1 MFSNKVTPKYYGR
14 FREAVINQEI
24 PVCETISLEM
34 NRIDQLIEDPR
45 YYYDDSW
52 VNAFINFCEKEL
64 TLTDGSEVKM
74 LETFKLWSEQIFGWY
89 YFEKKQV
96 YDKKRRRFITKKVK
110 KRLIRKQYLIIPR
123 GAAKSMYMSFMQ
135 SFFLVIDPK
144 TSEQITTAPTMKQ
157 AETVLNPIKTAI
169 TRSRGPLFQVMTMG
183 SIHNTTGSKSDR
195 PMLYPSKKG
204 IENALTGSY
213 LVILPM
219 SIDKLQ
225 GYKPKV
231 STVDEWLSSDIRE
244 NVIETLEQGAAK
256 NTDDDYIILAV
267 SSEGTYRNGVGDSIK
282 MDLMNI
288 LKGKYK
294 DPHTSIWYYKLDH
307 IEEVGD
313 PAFWVKAQ
321 PNIGLTV
328 SWNHYQNQ
336 VKKAENVPSERN
348 DIMAKLFNMP
358 MEGYTYFFT
367 YEETKPYIR
376 KLDFWKMPCAM
387 GVDLSRGD
395 DFCAFTFL
403 FPLGDGS
410 FGIKTRCYITS
421 TTLHNLPNAMRIKY
435 QEFINEGSL
444 MIMDDPRYRYLDIQQ
459 VYEDLM
465 EYIEDNEYDVQAMG
479 FDPYNAKEFV
489 ERWEKEMGSTGIEK
503 VIQGAKTESVPLGEI
518 KQLSQNHLLR
528 FDEKLFSFSMGNCVV
543 LENVNGGRLLQ
554 KEAHDRKIDAVAA
567 MVDAWIAFKLH
578 KDYF

>member
-1 MFSNKVTPKYYGR
+1 
-14 FREAVINQEI
+14 
-24 PVCETISLEM
+24 M
-34 NRIDQLIEDPR
+34 NRIDQLIADPR
-45 YYYDDSW
+45 YYYDDTM
-52 VNAFINFCEKEL
+52 VDAFINFCEKEL

-74 LETFKLWSEQIFGWY
+74 LETFKLWAEQIFGWY

-96 YDKKRRRFITKKVK
+96 YDKVKRRFIYKPIK
-110 KRLIRKQYLIIPR
+110 KRLIRKQYLIVPR
-123 GAAKSMYMSFMQ
+123 GAAKSMYMSFLQ
-135 SFFLVIDPK
+135 SYFLVIDPK

-169 TRSRGPLFQVMTMG
+169 TRARGPLFQIMTMG

-195 PMLYPSKKG
+195 PMLYSSKKG

-219 SIDKLQ
+219 AIDKLQ

-256 NTDDDYIILAV
+256 NANDDYIIVNV

-294 DPHTSIWYYKLDH
+294 DPHTSIFYYKLDS

-336 VKKAENVPSERN
+336 VKKAENVPAERN

-367 YEETKPYIR
+367 YEETKPSLR

-410 FGIKTRCYITS
+410 FGIKTRCYITA

-435 QEFINEGSL
+435 QEFIDEGSL
-444 MIMDDPRYRYLDIQQ
+444 MIMDNPRFRYLDIQQ
-459 VYEDLM
+459 VYDDLM

-489 ERWEKEMGSTGIEK
+489 ERWEKEMGPNGIEK
-503 VIQGAKTESVPLGEI
+503 VIQGAKTESVPLGEL
-518 KQLSQNHLLR
+518 KQLSQNGLLK

-554 KEAHDRKIDAVAA
+554 KEGHDRKIDAVSAL
-567 MVDAWIAFKLH
+567 MDAWIAFKLH